1 MLNIITFFIL
11 FIIQIIYTRSFK
23 HIFHPI
29 EMQVIILCCIL
40 IGIAISYF
48 RFLLSFS
55 LFILPLTL
63 KYSPSYLSESVLYVL
78 GDDLPQATSNTPLP
92 EKKFSFLNISFT
104 RNYFRQY
111 YSKTSTSTFKY
122 AGFCVDVCAM
132 GAAFAT
138 SIYSKEQTEYS
149 KQQAY
154 DTRREADVAVD
165 SGLITKE
172 EYWRRHPQDAM
183 HKSS

>member
-1 MLNIITFFIL
+1 MVYNNYQITHVF
-11 FIIQIIYTRSFK
+11 
-23 HIFHPI
+23 
-29 EMQVIILCCIL
+29 
-40 IGIAISYF
+40 
-48 RFLLSFS
+48 
-55 LFILPLTL
+55 
-63 KYSPSYLSESVLYVL
+63 YVL
-78 GDDLPQATSNTPLP
+78 GDDLPQATSNTPLS

-122 AGFCVDVCAM
+122 AGFCVGVCAK

-138 SIYSKEQTEYS
+138 AIYSKEQTEYS

-154 DTRREADVAVD
+154 DTRREAHAAAVD

-172 EYWRRHPQDAM
+172 DYWRRHPQDAM
-183 HKSS
+183 HKHS